1 MNIIDNISALRNFEP
16 TTNNER
22 VLLLGYHSQ
31 SGSGGGT
38 FYYDN
43 LDNTSKDNAGTIIVN
58 KSGKRWKR
66 LNVADSNMVPASW
79 FGCIG
84 DGITDNSPASQAAIN
99 YCLTSGYSL
108 SYGAGVFLHKSNVT
122 KASSPDCPSIYGAG
136 SARASSAKGT
146 ILKFESGTFLKIK
159 GGSGTICNAV
169 IDSITFS
176 GTDRTVDTPFIIADQ
191 GGVTIRNCRF
201 EVARW
206 GAVLHNESKGAFTE
220 FNVFKDC
227 TFTTSCY
234 GHLQYK
240 RTIGN
245 DSFHGSGL
253 WDCILQ
259 QQYTATGD
267 NYDGPQ
273 IEIGENCLV
282 YNAPMQFK
290 TFSSNSGSEPII
302 EHKGLSH
309 CNTYGRITV
318 EKSSTGVELVGT
330 KPLFI
335 LGSVQTLT
343 ESLKTTNAWFCS
355 RFQVNKDG
363 SFNYDRLPYSS
374 TGILPAGGGP
384 ITSFVNGQSAF
395 VAVQVSAANYKHK
408 YMLLVSRNDD
418 GYLGTVS
425 TIAKLF
431 SLNNGYGEPSFSVS
445 EGKLIVSNEKYPEST
460 VSYKVRVNMTDTRSQ
475 FLML

>member
-1 MNIIDNISALRNFEP
+1 MNHIENITALRNLEP

-22 VLLLGYHSQ
+22 VLLLGYYS
-31 SGSGGGT
+31 SNGTGGGL

-66 LNVADSNMVPASW
+66 HGVEDSNTIPASW

-84 DGITDNSPASQAAIN
+84 DGVTDNASASQAAIT
-99 YCLTSGYSL
+99 YCLALGYSL
-108 SYGAGVFLHKSNVT
+108 TYGAGIFLHKNNVI
-122 KASSPDCPSIYGAG
+122 KAGSFECPSIYGAG
-136 SARASSAKGT
+136 SARTTSAKGT
-146 ILKFESGTFLKIK
+146 ILKFETGMYFKIK

-169 IDSITFS
+169 IDSITFCGS
-176 GTDRTVDTPFIIADQ
+176 DRTVDTPFIIADQ
-191 GGVTIRNCRF
+191 GGVTVRNCRF
-201 EVARW
+201 ENARW

-220 FNVFKDC
+220 FNIFNNC
-227 TFTTSCY
+227 TFATSCY

-240 RTIGN
+240 RTAGN

-253 WDCILQ
+253 WDCTLQ
-259 QQYTATGD
+259 QQYTASGES
-267 NYDGPQ
+267 YDGPQ
-273 IEIGENCLV
+273 IQIGENCLV

-290 TFSSNSGSEPII
+290 TFSSNSGDEPII
-302 EHKGLSH
+302 DHNGISNS
-309 CNTYGRITV
+309 NTYGRITV
-318 EKSSTGVELVGT
+318 EKSSKTVELVGT

-343 ESLKTTNAWFCS
+343 ENLKTTNAWFCS
-355 RFQVNKDG
+355 RFQTNRDG
-363 SFNYDRLPYSS
+363 SINYDRLPFSS
-374 TGILPAGGGP
+374 IGTLPAGGG
-384 ITSFVNGQSAF
+384 SVVSLVNGQSAF
-395 VAVQVSAANYKHK
+395 VTVQVSAANYKYK

-431 SLNNGYGEPSFSVS
+431 ELNNGYGQPLFYFT
-445 EGKLIVSNEKYPEST
+445 EGKLFVSNEKYPNST
-460 VSYKVRVNMTDTRSQ
+460 VSYKVRVNLTDTRTQ